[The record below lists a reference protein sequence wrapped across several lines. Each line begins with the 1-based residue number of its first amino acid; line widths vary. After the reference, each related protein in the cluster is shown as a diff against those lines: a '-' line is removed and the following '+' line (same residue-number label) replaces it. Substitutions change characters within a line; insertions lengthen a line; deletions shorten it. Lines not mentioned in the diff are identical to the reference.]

1 MKHSIEW
8 QDDAENA
15 SPEERATVAD
25 LRLFVNTLNVTQH
38 LIDGATSDHVTAAL
52 YGLAQ
57 GITHRW
63 WTIFGSRDRDVSL
76 TAFRSGYLLPDIR
89 LRFDGAALE
98 VSAYQKVYEGPD
110 VRFWAGPSEVLSRR
124 EGEDWLTRLVTEI
137 LDRLKAKGIH
147 DTAAALRW
155 QRVQS
160 SRRSGERA
168 FCEAA
173 GGLGL
178 DPYAIADD
186 TAVFIEKAE
195 ALFGEDEPLVEF
207 VSGASG
213 VDQTR
218 LIQWVDRM
226 VRSEAHKYRL
236 ATLREVVDAAVS
248 ANRSHKE
255 EPAWAA
261 GYRRARV
268 IRHALNL
275 SQSVRFGSFKDVA
288 RQFGGG
294 ATYDLAPKVDGIKAL
309 RREHPNGVHV
319 HLRNHGDS
327 PEAKTAH
334 LFALARAIGD
344 VACFPAAQTAPINSL
359 PHAYRQAAGRAF
371 AAEFL
376 APIDEIN
383 AMLEDKRDTI
393 SIANEFSV
401 SSAVIEHQIE
411 NRTRIT
417 QACAV

>member
-8 QDDAENA
+8 QEDAANA
-15 SPEERATVAD
+15 SLEERATVAD
-25 LRLFVNTLNVTQH
+25 LQLYLNNLNVTQH
-38 LIDGATSDHVTAAL
+38 LIDGAASDHITAAL
-52 YGLAQ
+52 YGLAH

-63 WTIFGSRDRDVSL
+63 WTIFGSRDQDISL

-98 VSAYQKVYEGPD
+98 VSAYQKVYENPD
-110 VRFWAGPSEVLSRR
+110 VRFWGGPSEVLSRR
-124 EGEDWLTRLVTEI
+124 DGEAWLTELVTEI
-137 LDRLKAKGIH
+137 LDRLKDKGVE

-155 QRVQS
+155 KRVQS
-160 SRRSGERA
+160 SRRSAERG

-186 TAVFIEKAE
+186 AAVFIEKAE
-195 ALFGEDEPLVEF
+195 TVFGEDEPLVEF
-207 VSGASG
+207 VSGAQG
-213 VDQTR
+213 VDRGR
-218 LIQWVDRM
+218 LIRWVDNM

-236 ATLREVVDAAVS
+236 ANLRDVVDAVLRDKPS
-248 ANRSHKE
+248 VNGE
-255 EPAWAA
+255 QAWAA
-261 GYRRARV
+261 GYRRARA
-268 IRHALNL
+268 IRHVLGL
-275 SQSVRFGSFKDVA
+275 SQTDRFGSFRDVA

-294 ATYDLAPKVDGIKAL
+294 RLFDVAPKVDGIKAL

-319 HLRNHGDS
+319 HLRNHGES

-334 LFALARAIGD
+334 LFAISRAIGD

-359 PHAYRQAAGRAF
+359 RHAYRQAAGRAF

-383 AMLEDKRDTI
+383 AMIEDKRDAI

-411 NRTRIT
+411 NRHRIT
-417 QACAV
+417 LACAA